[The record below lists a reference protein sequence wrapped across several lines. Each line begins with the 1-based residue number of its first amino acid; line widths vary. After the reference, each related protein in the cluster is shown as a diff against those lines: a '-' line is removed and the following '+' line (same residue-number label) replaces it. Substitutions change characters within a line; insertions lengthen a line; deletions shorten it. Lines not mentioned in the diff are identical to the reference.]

1 MISGLTFQMNKE
13 DIETLKNMIE
23 DRESC
28 NLIVEES
35 LNSVWLY
42 SQTTESELRLTFLK
56 NIKLIRV
63 QSLSL

>member
-28 NLIVEES
+28 NLIVEE
-35 LNSVWLY
+35 
-42 SQTTESELRLTFLK
+42 
-56 NIKLIRV
+56 
-63 QSLSL
+63 